1 MKNKVGRD
9 LPPQIGTRKIRG
21 YRGAFAIKPIPTK
34 ASLPTRCMYPGESK
48 LCSSL
53 DDAIKKSGLCNGG
66 TISFH
71 HHLRNGDRVINRVI
85 DRIAKMGI
93 RDICLVPSA
102 LFPVHKPLI
111 DHIKKGVIT
120 QIQGSLNGPLGA
132 FISQGK
138 KLEEPVVLRSH
149 GGRARAIAAG
159 EVTID
164 VAFIAA
170 PIADDYGN
178 CNGSLGDSAFGAMGF
193 PIVDSLYA
201 HTVVIITDNLQPY
214 PVTPISIPQT
224 RVDYVVCIDSI
235 GDPQRIKTGTMEIT
249 RSPARLLMAK
259 NVVRLLDESGVLRDG
274 FSFQAGA
281 GGTSLAVTKFLHD
294 HMKKKNITG
303 GFAMG
308 GITGYVVNMLE
319 DGSINRI
326 LDAQSFDLSAV
337 ESIRNNPFHQEVSH
351 IMFGDPHTGGCVV
364 NRQDACFLGATE
376 VDLDF
381 NVNVNT
387 HSDGV
392 LLHGIGGHQDAA
404 AGSDITVILAPLLRG
419 RVPVIREKVTTVTTP
434 GDTVDVIAT
443 EYGMAINPLRDD
455 IIKRV
460 KGKLPIRDITDL
472 YKFAQGMT
480 GTPRKVEF
488 TDDIVAV
495 IEYRDGTVLDT
506 VRKVKKG

>member
-1 MKNKVGRD
+1 MKNKVGRN
-9 LPPQIGTRKIRG
+9 LPQKIGTRKIQG
-21 YRGAFAIKPIPTK
+21 YQGSFAIKPSKTK
-34 ASLPTRCMYPGESK
+34 ASLPPRCVYPGESK
-48 LCSSL
+48 LCASL
-53 DDAIKKSGLCNGG
+53 DDAIRKSGLGNGG

-71 HHLRNGDRVINRVI
+71 HHLRNGDRVVNMVM
-85 DRIAKMGI
+85 DRIAKMGF
-93 RDICLVPSA
+93 RDIGVVPSA
-102 LFPVHKPLI
+102 FFPVHKPLI

-120 QIQGSLNGPLGA
+120 NIQGSLNGPLGA
-132 FISQGK
+132 FISQGE
-138 KLEEPVVLRSH
+138 KLENPVVLRSH

-164 VAFIAA
+164 VAFLAA
-170 PIADDYGN
+170 PVADDYGN
-178 CNGSLGDSAFGAMGF
+178 CNGSWGCSAFGAMGF

-201 HTVVIITDNLQPY
+201 RKVVIITDNLQPY

-224 RVDYVVCIDSI
+224 CVDYVVCVDSI
-235 GDPQRIKTGTMEIT
+235 GDPQGIKTGTMEIT

-259 NVVRLLDESGVLRDG
+259 NVVRLLDCVGVLRDG

-294 HMKKKNITG
+294 HMKKQGITG

-308 GITGYVVNMLE
+308 GITGYVVDMLG
-319 DGSINRI
+319 DGTINRI

-337 ESIRNNPFHQEVSH
+337 ESMRENPFHQEVSH

-387 HSDGV
+387 HSDGI

-404 AGSDITVILAPLLRG
+404 AGSNVTVILAPLLRG
-419 RVPVIREKVTTVTTP
+419 RVPVIREKVTTVSTP

-455 IIKRV
+455 LIEKMRKKV
-460 KGKLPIRDITDL
+460 PLKDITDL
-472 YKFAQGMT
+472 YHFAQRLTGM
-480 GTPRKVEF
+480 PREVEF